1 MTQALTRMGS
11 FLHPALFAIFPLL
24 SLFVQNE
31 SEVELSV
38 LWPLLAWCL
47 GGVAV
52 VYGLFLLI
60 TRRATKAGAL
70 TAVVAV
76 GFFYFGIFFENL
88 SGLGLREGWFVV
100 PWLVVV
106 AAVVVAIARTSRP
119 LGPLTLIARVGAA
132 ALGPPAP
139 AENAALLLRQAP
151 ASPPDSP

>member
-47 GGVAV
+47 GGVAA
-52 VYGLFLLI
+52 VYGLFLLV
-60 TRRATKAGAL
+60 TRRATRAGAL
-70 TAVVAV
+70 TSVVAV
-76 GFFYFGIFFENL
+76 GFLYFGIFFENL
-88 SGLGLREGWFVV
+88 SGLGLSEGWFVV

-106 AAVVVAIARTSRP
+106 GAVLFAVARTGRP
-119 LGPLTLIARVGAA
+119 LVNLTLIACVGAA
-132 ALGPPAP
+132 VLAL
-139 AENAALLLRQAP
+139 
-151 ASPPDSP
+151 

>member
-31 SEVELSV
+31 SEAELSV
-38 LWPLLAWCL
+38 LWPLLAWCVA
-47 GGVAV
+47 GVAA
-52 VYGLFLLI
+52 VYGLFLLV

-70 TAVVAV
+70 TSVIAV

-106 AAVVVAIARTSRP
+106 AAVVFSPPPARR
-119 LGPLTLIARVGAA
+119 
-132 ALGPPAP
+132 PPAP
-139 AENAALLLRQAP
+139 
-151 ASPPDSP
+151 